1 MATSMRSC
9 ELSSSVTRMLV
20 PVSKVSIFS
29 PGVLKPPRTAP
40 DTRNRSEVSGVSPFR
55 TRAASTALGRC
66 LVKSFSPLPVNISIS
81 AWRAVCGSV
90 DAFCPAAGRLAVT
103 AASKAIPIG
112 RMRSSGGRTSSILP
126 SKTPRV
132 ASGFR
137 HVTRCPGAP
146 VLRIRV
152 FVFKF
157 THMKI
162 LIVIQHRLD
171 LWNAPPWFGE
181 RLRREFCVEVVQ
193 RNRYEGI
200 ETELQSAEVMFTLS
214 LRPQQFE
221 LAKQLR
227 WVHAPT
233 AAVHQFMFP
242 ELINSE
248 VVLTNS
254 TEVHG
259 PVVAEH
265 VIALVFALAKKIPQ
279 AALLQR
285 KRVWG
290 QEGMWNE
297 GQHLKEIGGATLGL
311 IGVGSIG
318 RRVAQMASGLG
329 MRVIAVREHVEKG
342 RPEGVETVFSPVQL
356 GELLGQS
363 DYVVV
368 AAPLLPSTTRLIDA
382 PRLAMMKPGAFL
394 INVGRGPLVDEGAL
408 ADALRSRRI
417 AGAALDVFEH
427 EPLPSD
433 SPLWELDGLLI
444 TPHTAGL
451 TEKLWD
457 RHYAL
462 FSDNLRRYRSHER
475 LRYVVDKH
483 RGY

>member
-1 MATSMRSC
+1 
-9 ELSSSVTRMLV
+9 
-20 PVSKVSIFS
+20 
-29 PGVLKPPRTAP
+29 
-40 DTRNRSEVSGVSPFR
+40 
-55 TRAASTALGRC
+55 
-66 LVKSFSPLPVNISIS
+66 
-81 AWRAVCGSV
+81 
-90 DAFCPAAGRLAVT
+90 
-103 AASKAIPIG
+103 
-112 RMRSSGGRTSSILP
+112 
-126 SKTPRV
+126 
-132 ASGFR
+132 
-137 HVTRCPGAP
+137 
-146 VLRIRV
+146 
-152 FVFKF
+152 
-157 THMKI
+157 MKI

-279 AALLQR
+279 AASFQR

-318 RRVAQMASGLG
+318 HRVAQMASGLG

-342 RPEGVETVFSPVQL
+342 RPEGVEVVFSPAEL
-356 GELLGQS
+356 GALLGQS

-368 AAPLLPSTTRLIDA
+368 AAPQLPSTTRLIDA